1 MPVGRPARYAP
12 RMGSLL
18 ETAHTGGPLPV
29 NIAIGVAVFLTL
41 VLLMTLLHGF
51 GASRPHS

>member
-1 MPVGRPARYAP
+1 MLGR
-12 RMGSLL
+12 MLTLL
-18 ETAHTGGPLPV
+18 QSEYQPV

-41 VLLMTLLHGF
+41 VALMTLLHGF